1 MIRQK
6 IVVVIVTMLLAAGF
20 LTVMGQSA
28 AAAESDLAVAPIALG
43 ACDVHRPGGGWD
55 ERNRVSEG
63 TATGTDELPVRAKN
77 LRLGEPC
84 VQSGSLMY
92 LPLMF
97 TEVPQDGEQGSPAGG
112 DGFVPAV
119 VVDPTCPAETLHGRF
134 HVTVGASNDYCGTGA
149 NYGTWELDVEFSSGG
164 ATVDVEWTR
173 INGSGPQGG
182 QALHWYCYVP
192 PGDPSLV
199 GSYVRNYTRITENNG
214 VISPGWGVGS
224 GGVQTLGVTASRQF
238 SCASGT
244 LARVFVAGATA
255 PVNPWDSL
263 RGWWSMIV
271 PGAPGD
277 VLGDGIGYWNGTQGA
292 QFHITGNTHSPL
304 AEDEPGPLSMMYCRS
319 DPGDV
324 GTRFAVELVT
334 SHAGFFGGSVPVVVE
349 EEVVW
354 SGWAETAVMS
364 PDIAG
369 CGYLEAIELVICD
382 PLGSGT
388 NVWACLT
395 HTWTADRWRD
405 APPYGDDGDPT
416 ITLCELTPWIP
427 ECIPVLFPPFFD
439 PIDFAVVCADP
450 PETTWEVWDWL
461 GPFLAHYAECL
472 FVPQGGFDRHGK
484 ISAAWEGTAGGALAS
499 AAVTVLDAFYF
510 EGSCGP
516 LVAVVPL
523 GGADVSINTCTWSW
537 AGQLKIALGWLVILL
552 GAWRAV
558 GFAIAIVQS
567 AIGASKMPNPVG
579 DDD

>member
-1 MIRQK
+1 MIREK

-28 AAAESDLAVAPIALG
+28 VAAESDLAVAPIALG

-55 ERNRVSEG
+55 NRNRVSEG
-63 TATGTDELPVRAKN
+63 TSSSAENIPVRSKH

-92 LPLMF
+92 LPMMF
-97 TEVPQDGEQGSPAGG
+97 TDVPVPMVDVDEDGEDDPITGLDECVHLGPNDDAEIAANEFALVTSAKTSCSVGVLAHLAVGEDRYTRGGS
-112 DGFVPAV
+112 F
-119 VVDPTCPAETLHGRF
+119 
-134 HVTVGASNDYCGTGA
+134 
-149 NYGTWELDVEFSSGG
+149 
-164 ATVDVEWTR
+164 TVDVELTNER
-173 INGSGPQGG
+173 TASITIGELEGAGPSEGMAFVYLCRTGAGVVEQGG
-182 QALHWYCYVP
+182 TFNVGTVSGYQSNGGDTLVRSCSIGKTFYALFAR
-192 PGDPSLV
+192 SQL
-199 GSYVRNYTRITENNG
+199 TG
-214 VISPGWGVGS
+214 VSAVFSWGV
-224 GGVQTLGVTASRQF
+224 AYR
-238 SCASGT
+238 AE
-244 LARVFVAGATA
+244 LAPAGDD
-255 PVNPWDSL
+255 VD
-263 RGWWSMIV
+263 GWF
-271 PGAPGD
+271 G
-277 VLGDGIGYWNGTQGA
+277 GTQGA
-292 QFHITGNTHSPL
+292 QFHVTGNTHSPL
-304 AEDEPGPLSMMYCRS
+304 ANDEPGPLSMMYCRS

-324 GTRFAVELVT
+324 GTRFGVELVT
-334 SHAGFFGGSVPVVVE
+334 SFAGFLGGAVPVVVE

-382 PLGSGT
+382 PLGIGT

-427 ECIPVLFPPFFD
+427 QCIPVLFPPFFD
-439 PIDFAVVCADP
+439 PIDFGVVCADP
-450 PETTWEVWDWL
+450 PATTWEVWDWL

-484 ISAAWEGTAGGALAS
+484 ISAAWAGTAGGALAS